1 MVGQNNLYLTNSDG
15 SLIVVKLISGNILK
29 IEKVSRDL
37 ISKPYIYN
45 GELFIVKNGSIVKYD

>member
-1 MVGQNNLYLTNSDG
+1 M
-15 SLIVVKLISGNILK
+15 VKLISGNILK